1 MSLQR
6 QHLPTSIG
14 FRDFW
19 YVLCMTIFPRKSRF
33 STSFSFSVIA
43 GPSTVTITIGSCVG
57 GEAFGRHWN
66 AIQDVSSVSRCI
78 DDQFSVTSPGN
89 AAPPVICGTNTGD
102 HMYVSVE
109 TGLTCS
115 DLVFQLSAY
124 ATVTRSWA
132 IKMGPILN
140 VHGM

>member
-1 MSLQR
+1 
-6 QHLPTSIG
+6 
-14 FRDFW
+14 
-19 YVLCMTIFPRKSRF
+19 MTIFPRKSRF

-132 IKMGPILN
+132 IKITQYSCHYNNRVTRNKRTLFEKYPKMS
-140 VHGM
+140 HF